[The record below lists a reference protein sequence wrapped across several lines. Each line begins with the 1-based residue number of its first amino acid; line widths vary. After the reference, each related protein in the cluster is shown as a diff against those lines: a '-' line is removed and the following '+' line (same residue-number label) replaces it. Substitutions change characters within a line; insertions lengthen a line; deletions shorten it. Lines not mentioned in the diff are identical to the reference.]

1 MIQLLG
7 ICYISGSS
15 LVFQN
20 CNTMK
25 LLFIQLLLLPSLL
38 LANSPES
45 LADISR
51 ALGTGDVATLN
62 SYLDSEVELSVLG
75 ADDFFSKS
83 EATDQLKSF
92 FAKHSA
98 SKFAQIH
105 TGTSPTTQAEYC
117 IGNLEAGGKTFRV
130 VIYLTQVDGNL
141 KIKKMS
147 FDEE

>member
-1 MIQLLG
+1 
-7 ICYISGSS
+7 
-15 LVFQN
+15 
-20 CNTMK
+20 MK

-38 LANSPES
+38 LASSVES

-51 ALGTGDVATLN
+51 ALGAGDVAALDKF
-62 SYLDSEVELSVLG
+62 LDSEVELSVLG
-75 ADDFFSKS
+75 ADDFFSKA
-83 EATDQLKSF
+83 EATAQLKSF
-92 FAKHSA
+92 FAKHA
-98 SKFAQIH
+98 ATKFTQIH

-130 VIYLTQVDGNL
+130 VIYLAQVNGAL